1 VFDEEGVTTMS
12 RNRSVRAVIVLAAL
26 TLLVVA
32 SASAG
37 PAATSGAAQ
46 SPRPGGT
53 FTIGLSAGFDPLD
66 PATTSS
72 TLARLT
78 MKFVYDTLLYRD
90 PKTGRIVGGLA
101 SSYKVSKDG
110 KMITLRL
117 RRGVRFHDGTPF
129 NAQAVVFSI
138 NRILDPKTRSPHR
151 ASIVGPVRRVRAMN
165 PTTLRIVMNYPFSPF
180 LDTLTQQGFSPVSP
194 TAVRQWGA
202 NYSVHPVGT
211 GPFMVTSVR
220 PGDRVTMVRN
230 PNYNWA
236 PSFFKRNGRAYL
248 SQVVV
253 RVIPEDATR
262 MALGR
267 SGDIDLVYAPI
278 FSQLAGLRGNPQF
291 RVRPAPRSGVPR
303 SFIFNT
309 SRWPFDDPR
318 VRQAVAHAINK
329 QQILAAAY
337 GGNGSVAANIL
348 SPGLFGYS
356 KDAAKLAP
364 KFNPARARTLLT
376 QAGWRRG
383 SDGILVKDGQK
394 FSITYGTSTPGTSFQ
409 ITSQIVQSNLK
420 DIGIETTIQPEAVA
434 AYLEDIRGGKWHF
447 ADFLFAASDPDV
459 LYTILHSSSIG
470 AAWNTSR
477 YRNARLDSLLLQ
489 ARQALTSSRRVALY
503 KQIQELVMRQLPY
516 VPYYNIT
523 QPFIL
528 NSRVRDLTIDGQ
540 GFYDIY
546 NAWVSR

>member
-1 VFDEEGVTTMS
+1 MS
-12 RNRSVRAVIVLAAL
+12 RSRSLHAALLVVSL

-32 SASAG
+32 SASARPTG
-37 PAATSGAAQ
+37 QPTSAKIGAQ
-46 SPRPGGT
+46 TPRQGGT
-53 FTIGLSAGFDPLD
+53 LTIGLSAGFDPLD

-72 TLARLT
+72 TLARLV
-78 MKFVYDTLLYRD
+78 MKFIYDTLLYRD
-90 PKTGRIVGGLA
+90 PRTNRIVPGLA
-101 SSYKVSKDG
+101 SSYNVTKDG
-110 KMITLRL
+110 KIITLRL
-117 RRGVRFHDGTPF
+117 RRNVRFHDGTRF
-129 NAQAVVFSI
+129 NAQSVVFSI

-151 ASIVGPVRRVRAMN
+151 ASIVGPVRRIRALN
-165 PTTLRIVMNYPFSPF
+165 PYTIRIVMNYPFSPF
-180 LDTLTQQGFSPVSP
+180 LDTLTQVGFAPVSP
-194 TAVRQWGA
+194 AAVRASGS
-202 NYSVHPVGT
+202 NFSVKPVGT
-211 GPFMVTSVR
+211 GPFMVTSVT
-220 PGDRVTMVRN
+220 PGDQVTMVRN

-236 PSFFKRNGRAYL
+236 PSFFKRKGRAYL
-248 SQVVV
+248 NRVVV

-267 SGDIDLVYAPI
+267 SESIDLVYAPI
-278 FSQLAGLRGNPQF
+278 FSQLPSFSSNPQF
-291 RVRPAPRSGVPR
+291 KVRPAPRSGVPR

-309 SRWPFDDPR
+309 SRWPFDDAR

-329 QQILAAAY
+329 RQILAAAY
-337 GGNGSVAANIL
+337 GGNGSVASNVL

-356 KDAAKLAP
+356 KAAAKLAP
-364 KFNPARARTLLT
+364 PFNPARARTLLT

-383 SDGILVKDGQK
+383 NDGILVKDGQK
-394 FSITYGTSTPGTSFQ
+394 FAITYGVSTPGTSFQ

-420 DIGIETTIQPEAVA
+420 DIGIEVDIQTEAVA
-434 AYLEDIRGGKWHF
+434 AYLADIRAGKWHL

-459 LYTILHSSSIG
+459 LYTVLHSSSIN

-477 YRNARLDSLLLQ
+477 FQNARLDRLLLQ
-489 ARQALTSSRRVALY
+489 ARQAMVPGRRAALY
-503 KQIQELVMRQLPY
+503 DQIQQLVMRELPY

-528 NSRVRDLTIDGQ
+528 NSRVKGLTIDGQ

>member
-1 VFDEEGVTTMS
+1 MS
-12 RNRSVRAVIVLAAL
+12 RSRSIQAVVVLVAL

-32 SASAG
+32 SASAR
-37 PAATSGAAQ
+37 PAYQPNAPESVAQ
-46 SPRPGGT
+46 TPRPGGT
-53 FTIGLSAGFDPLD
+53 LTIGLSAGFDPLD

-72 TLARLT
+72 TLARLV
-78 MKFVYDTLLYRD
+78 MKFIYDTLLYRD
-90 PKTGRIVGGLA
+90 PKTNRIVPGLA
-101 SSYKVSKDG
+101 SSYRVTKDG
-110 KMITLRL
+110 KIITLRL
-117 RRGVRFHDGTPF
+117 RRNVRFHDGTPF
-129 NAQAVVFSI
+129 NAQAVVFSL
-138 NRILDPKTRSPHR
+138 NRILDQKTRSPHR
-151 ASIVGPVRRVRAMN
+151 ASVVGPVRRIRALN
-165 PTTLRIVMNYPFSPF
+165 PYTIRIVMNYPFSPF
-180 LDTLTQQGFSPVSP
+180 LDTLTQVGFAPVSP
-194 TAVRQWGA
+194 TAVRQSG
-202 NYSVHPVGT
+202 NNFSVRPVGT
-211 GPFMVTSVR
+211 GPFMVTSVS
-220 PGDRVTMVRN
+220 PGDQVTMVRN

-236 PSFFKRNGRAYL
+236 PSFFRRNGRAYL
-248 SQVVV
+248 NRVVV

-267 SGDIDLVYAPI
+267 AGGIDLIYAPI
-278 FSQLAGLRGNPQF
+278 FSQLPTFQGNSQF

-309 SRWPFDDPR
+309 SRWPFDDVR
-318 VRQAVAHAINK
+318 VRQAVAQAINK
-329 QQILAAAY
+329 RQILAAAY
-337 GGNGSVAANIL
+337 GGNGSVASNIL

-356 KDAAKLAP
+356 TAAAKLMPAY
-364 KFNPARARTLLT
+364 NPARARQLLT

-420 DIGIETTIQPEAVA
+420 EIGIETDIQPEAVA
-434 AYLEDIRGGKWHF
+434 AYLQDIRAGKWHL

-459 LYTILHSSSIG
+459 LFTILHSTSIN
-470 AAWNTSR
+470 AAWNTAR
-477 YRNARLDSLLLQ
+477 YNNARLDLLLLQ
-489 ARQALTSSRRVALY
+489 ARQALQPGRRAALY
-503 KQIQELVMRQLPY
+503 AQIQDLVMRQLPY

-528 NSRVRDLTIDGQ
+528 NSRVQGLTIDGQ

>member
-1 VFDEEGVTTMS
+1 MTTMS
-12 RNRSVRAVIVLAAL
+12 RRRSIHAVIVLVAL

-37 PAATSGAAQ
+37 PGRQSASPTAAEQA
-46 SPRPGGT
+46 PRPGGT
-53 FTIGLSAGFDPLD
+53 LTIGLSAGFDPLD
-66 PATTSS
+66 PATTSN
-72 TLARLT
+72 TLARLV
-78 MKFVYDTLLYRD
+78 MKFIYDTLLYRD
-90 PKTGRIVGGLA
+90 PKTGDIVPGLA
-101 SSYKVSKDG
+101 SSYSVTKDG
-110 KMITLRL
+110 RTITLRL
-117 RRGVRFHDGTPF
+117 RRNVRFHDGTRF
-129 NAQAVVFSI
+129 DAQSVVFSL

-151 ASIVGPVRRVRAMN
+151 ASVVGPVRRIRALN
-165 PTTLRIVMNYPFSPF
+165 PYTIRIVMNYPFSPF
-180 LDTLTQQGFSPVSP
+180 LDTLTQVGFAPVSP
-194 TAVRQWGA
+194 TAVRAAGA
-202 NYSVHPVGT
+202 NFSVRPVGT
-211 GPFMVTSVR
+211 GPFMVQSVT
-220 PGDRVTMVRN
+220 PGDQVTMVRN

-236 PSFFKRNGRAYL
+236 PRFFERNGRAYL
-248 SQVVV
+248 NRVVV

-267 SGDIDLVYAPI
+267 SGAIDLVYAPI
-278 FSQLAGLRGNPQF
+278 FSQLPSFSNNSQF
-291 RVRPAPRSGVPR
+291 KVRPAPRSGVPR
-303 SFIFNT
+303 SFILNT
-309 SRWPFDDPR
+309 SRWPFNDAR

-329 QQILAAAY
+329 RQILQAAY
-337 GGNGSVAANIL
+337 GGNGSVASNIL

-356 KDAAKLAP
+356 KEAAKLAP
-364 KFNPARARTLLT
+364 AYNPARARQLLT

-420 DIGIETTIQPEAVA
+420 EIGIETDIQPEAVA
-434 AYLEDIRGGKWHF
+434 AYLQDIRAGKWHF

-459 LYTILHSSSIG
+459 LYTILHSSSIN
-470 AAWNTSR
+470 AAWNTAR
-477 YRNARLDSLLLQ
+477 YQNAKLDRLLLQ
-489 ARQALTSSRRVALY
+489 ARQALVPRRRIALY
-503 KQIQELVMRQLPY
+503 AEIQELVMRQLPY

-528 NSRVRDLTIDGQ
+528 NSRVRGLTIDGQ